1 MKKFTE
7 MAVGEYG
14 QMTEEE
20 KRASIIEILSSLNPD
35 TKEEMK
41 QLFSERS
48 LEELER
54 FVKNLVTSPLF
65 DQIAKEN

>member
-35 TKEEMK
+35 AKEEMK

-65 DQIAKEN
+65 DQITTEN

>member
-20 KRASIIEILSSLNPD
+20 KRSSIIEILSSLNPD

-65 DQIAKEN
+65 DQITKEN

>member
-14 QMTEEE
+14 QMTEEG

-35 TKEEMK
+35 TKEEM
-41 QLFSERS
+41 LS
-48 LEELER
+48 L
-54 FVKNLVTSPLF
+54 
-65 DQIAKEN
+65 IHI

>member
-7 MAVGEYG
+7 MAVGEYS
-14 QMTEEE
+14 QMTKEE
-20 KRASIIEILSSLNPD
+20 KRASLIEVLSSMNPD

-41 QLFSERS
+41 KLFSERS
-48 LEELER
+48 LEELEK
-54 FVKNLVTSPLF
+54 FVRNLVTSSLV

>member
-1 MKKFTE
+1 
-7 MAVGEYG
+7 
-14 QMTEEE
+14 MTEEE

-35 TKEEMK
+35 AEEEMK

-65 DQIAKEN
+65 DQITKEN

>member
-7 MAVGEYG
+7 MAVGEYS
-14 QMTEEE
+14 QMAEEE
-20 KRASIIEILSSLNPD
+20 KRASLIEVLSSMNPD

-41 QLFSERS
+41 KLFSERS
-48 LEELER
+48 LEELEG

-65 DQIAKEN
+65 DQITKEN

>member
-7 MAVGEYG
+7 KAVGEYG

-65 DQIAKEN
+65 DQITNEN

>member
-7 MAVGEYG
+7 MAEGEYS
-14 QMTEEE
+14 QMAEEE
-20 KRASIIEILSSLNPD
+20 KRASLIEVLSSMNPD

-41 QLFSERS
+41 KLFSERS

-65 DQIAKEN
+65 DQITKEN

>member
-14 QMTEEE
+14 LMTEEE

-54 FVKNLVTSPLF
+54 FVRNLVTSPF
-65 DQIAKEN
+65 YDNIAKEN